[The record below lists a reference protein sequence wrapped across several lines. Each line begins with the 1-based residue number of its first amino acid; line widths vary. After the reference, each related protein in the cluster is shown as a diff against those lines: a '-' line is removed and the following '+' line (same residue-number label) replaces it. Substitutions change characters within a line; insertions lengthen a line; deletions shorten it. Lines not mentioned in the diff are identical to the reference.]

1 LNTWKIDNL
10 ERSYQLK
17 RDVYMIILL
26 RALKINDEDFMKALP
41 AKFENKEIRQTGIKK
56 RN

>member
-1 LNTWKIDNL
+1 
-10 ERSYQLK
+10 LK

-41 AKFENKEIRQTGIKK
+41 VRFENKEIRQTGIKK

>member
-1 LNTWKIDNL
+1 
-10 ERSYQLK
+10 
-17 RDVYMIILL
+17 MIILL